1 MINMEVFKKI
11 DVKTIIILI
20 LAGGLIISFMFGQKS
35 VIDEHKVEIKKMHE
49 ENSRMILRNDSLFK
63 YNTKIEAEML
73 LINKKLKENEVFI
86 ANTQLQIN
94 KLNKRKNEV
103 SNHVNNLSAIS
114 LSNGFTDYLQSKSR
128 SISK

>member
-1 MINMEVFKKI
+1 MEFLKKLDFK
-11 DVKTIIILI
+11 TILI
-20 LAGGLIISFMFGQKS
+20 LILGIGLIISFMFGQKS

>member
-1 MINMEVFKKI
+1 MEVFKKI

>member
-1 MINMEVFKKI
+1 MEFLKKLDFK
-11 DVKTIIILI
+11 TILI
-20 LAGGLIISFMFGQKS
+20 LILGIGLIISFMFGQKS

-114 LSNGFTDYLQSKSR
+114 LSNGFTDYLQTKSR
-128 SISK
+128 SIGK